1 MAPPPRKPLA
11 KVEGR
16 RTLRPSGVVV
26 QWRGTPGADDW
37 VAFIVS
43 SARGKRLILA
53 DGVPERR
60 IRALLGRIAP
70 LPRRQIERLA
80 KG

>member
-1 MAPPPRKPLA
+1 MPMPRKPLA

-16 RTLRPSGVVV
+16 KKLNGSGLTV

-37 VAFIVS
+37 ALFI
-43 SARGKRLILA
+43 ATGGKRQILA
-53 DGVPERR
+53 DRTSETRVK
-60 IRALLGRIAP
+60 ALVRGLAS
-70 LPRRQIERLA
+70 LPRAHVRRFA